1 MKKMIDDDIIKLE
14 EQLNDKLKIDR
25 INDYL
30 LSLETDLSNDILDIK
45 KIAIDNFVPIIRY
58 NSLNILKL
66 LLTITNPKKIL
77 EIGTGIGYSSMI
89 MNKILKNSQID
100 TIENYDKRISIA
112 KEIFNKYDT
121 NKNITLYE
129 DDANI
134 ILDNLINKNKQY
146 DFIFLDAAKAQ
157 YIIWLPKILKLVS
170 KNGIIF
176 TDNVLRD
183 DEVIE
188 HKLSIIKRDR
198 TIHKRLR
205 EYLYEITHN
214 DQLYTKIINIDD
226 GISISYKM

>member
-1 MKKMIDDDIIKLE
+1 MIDDDIIKLE